1 MDNNLRVVLL
11 DSDLEE
17 VFFRLVEKDPLDY
30 LFFVKGWMYDKANT
44 EVYLALGDDD
54 IKGSMLIYKRG
65 IIHLRGESDAIHKL
79 MEKLDV
85 DQVIEGL
92 IYQEHLPIFSSKY
105 SLDSIHMMNM
115 MLLLKGEEKLHIVHN
130 VLPLE
135 SEYAKEIADLMRNIK
150 PDWWGYITPET
161 ISNSIAKGAL
171 WFGVKANGRIVSVTS
186 GKILFKLGR
195 YVLAHVG
202 IVATHER
209 YRRMGYATST
219 LSKLLEKLLVNAN
232 IVSIYVL
239 ADNYPAIK
247 LYEKLGFKHYRSY
260 LFVKAKRK

>member
-1 MDNNLRVVLL
+1 MKDNLRVVLL
-11 DSDLEE
+11 DSDLEG

-30 LFFVKGWMYDKANT
+30 LFFVKDWMYDKANT
-44 EVYLALGDDD
+44 EVYLALSGDD
-54 IKGSMLIYKRG
+54 IKGSILLYKRR

-79 MEKLDV
+79 LEKLDV

-92 IYQEHLPIFSSKY
+92 MYQEHLPIFSSRY

-115 MLLLKGEEKLHIVHN
+115 MRLLKGEEKLHIVHD
-130 VLPLE
+130 VLPLG
-135 SEYAKEIADLMRNIK
+135 SEYAKEIADLMRDVK
-150 PDWWGYITPET
+150 PDWWGYVTSET
-161 ISNSIAKGAL
+161 ISDSIAKDTL
-171 WFGVKANGRIVSVTS
+171 WFGVEADGRIVSVAS
-186 GKILFKLGR
+186 GKILFRLGR

-202 IVATHER
+202 TVATHER

-219 LSKLLEKLLVNAN
+219 LSKLLEKLLVDAN

-239 ADNYPAIK
+239 ADNYPAIR